1 MSDATGVTGL
11 LVAWSDGDQAAQ
23 ERLIAAVY
31 GELKQLAR
39 SYLRREWGNASV
51 SATGLVHEA
60 YLKLVDQR
68 RVRWQNRSHFFGI
81 AAQAMRRL
89 LVDRARASRAAK
101 RGGTSLRIER
111 GERDATHLP
120 PDVDVLA
127 LDEALSRLEALE
139 PRWSRLVELR
149 FFAGLTVGETASV
162 LGVSPA
168 TVKRDWSF
176 ARGWLFRELHPR
188 RTEDNA

>member
-1 MSDATGVTGL
+1 MNRDTDVTGL
-11 LVAWSDGDQAAQ
+11 LRAWSDGDRGAHGQ
-23 ERLIAAVY
+23 LMDTVY

-39 SYLRREWGNASV
+39 AYLRRELPNHSIAPT
-51 SATGLVHEA
+51 ALVHEA

-68 RVRWQNRSHFFGI
+68 RVRWQNRHHFFGI
-81 AAQAMRRL
+81 AAQAMRRI
-89 LVDRARASRAAK
+89 LVDRARAQKAAR
-101 RGGTSLRIER
+101 RGA
-111 GERDATHLP
+111 RDLSVE
-120 PDVDVLA
+120 PDELDTPQLSPGVDVLA

-176 ARGWLFRELHPR
+176 ARGWLYRELQPIPANG
-188 RTEDNA
+188 DS